1 MLLMTSRRSGSP
13 PRVRG
18 KGWGGIDGIRLEGI
32 TPACAGKSCFVHLV
46 ESFHWDHPR
55 VCGEKQASCP
65 EAPLFA
71 GSPPRVRGKGI
82 QPRYHRVAMGIT
94 PACAGKSNICGQN
107 RVKSEDHPR
116 ACGEKNIKHRR
127 KSSGKGSPPRVRG
140 KANSGSFL
148 RLRYR
153 ITPARAGKSSAMLI
167 SSSSTRDHPR
177 ACGEKH
183 PICCYPPVYPGSPPR
198 VRGKALRSGY
208 FELVDGITPARAGKS

>member
-1 MLLMTSRRSGSP
+1 MVQGSPPRVRGKVHVCHCSLVCCRITPACAGKSRARKAAAAVRRDHPRVCEEKNFLLLMTSRRSGSP

-116 ACGEKNIKHRR
+116 ACGEKHTAK
-127 KSSGKGSPPRVRG
+127 
-140 KANSGSFL
+140 
-148 RLRYR
+148 
-153 ITPARAGKSSAMLI
+153 
-167 SSSSTRDHPR
+167 
-177 ACGEKH
+177 
-183 PICCYPPVYPGSPPR
+183 
-198 VRGKALRSGY
+198 
-208 FELVDGITPARAGKS
+208 